1 MGRRSM
7 RPWGVCFCLLL
18 VPPLVSLGQQSE
30 VLEQRGQGIPP
41 GGCGTLDL
49 SSRLTKHCF
58 PKGCLRG
65 MLHVFSSLLF
75 LLFSSFH
82 SFLSHH
88 LPSRCPG
95 LSVPVTA
102 SLRES
107 SCLPLLLSRW
117 IAGWGMPML
126 IPSCTCTGAQRHH
139 VCCVDIKLP
148 GDKEQ
153 GGNANVSAS
162 FNMLEERIRS
172 RHSNIKN
179 SSVPSLHHHT
189 TLTGIFLAQ
198 RGIAAPC
205 HRRNLGN
212 NFRGDHR
219 CGQKQ
224 HHRAHVCR
232 EH

>member
-1 MGRRSM
+1 MGGLFLPIIGPSSDVAWSAERGARAARAGDSPRRLRNA
-7 RPWGVCFCLLL
+7 RPLEQAHQALLPQRL
-18 VPPLVSLGQQSE
+18 SPAHLSRVSLLALPLVLLIPFFSL
-30 VLEQRGQGIPP
+30 PP
-41 GGCGTLDL
+41 SPFPSP
-49 SSRLTKHCF
+49 SSV
-58 PKGCLRG
+58 P
-65 MLHVFSSLLF
+65 
-75 LLFSSFH
+75 
-82 SFLSHH
+82 
-88 LPSRCPG
+88 
-95 LSVPVTA
+95 VPVTA
-102 SLRES
+102 SSNILVPS
-107 SCLPLLLSRW
+107 YPPFLMDRW
-117 IAGWGMPML
+117 MGMLML
-126 IPSCTCTGAQRHH
+126 KSWCTCTGAQRHH

-212 NFRGDHR
+212 NFRGNHR